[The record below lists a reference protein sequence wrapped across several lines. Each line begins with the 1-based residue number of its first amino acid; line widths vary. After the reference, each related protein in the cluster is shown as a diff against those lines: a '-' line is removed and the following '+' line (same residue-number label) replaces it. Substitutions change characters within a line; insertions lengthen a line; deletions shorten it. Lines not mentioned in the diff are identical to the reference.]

1 MVRCRAAIAAFGAF
15 AVATLAAAHA
25 ADAPSFK
32 DKTITVVIGA
42 AAGGSTD
49 TFGRLSGAYIA
60 ESLPGRPAVV
70 VRNQPGAGGVVA
82 LNSFYNQAKP
92 DGLTIATGAGTQSDP
107 LNYRTMNALYD
118 LTKLKY
124 IGGLGRTGTV
134 VVIRKEALPRLL
146 DKQAS
151 PVAMG
156 ALSAI
161 RSGMQMTLWGTE
173 YLGWNVRWVTGYP
186 GNNDLLLAL
195 QRKEID
201 MTSLATVDEIES
213 LMKGGEVTTV
223 TQSGALIDGN
233 QVPQPAYGGAPLLGD
248 LLAGKL
254 VDPVA
259 REAFTY
265 WANTTQVGQWL
276 ALPPKT
282 PEPVVEAYRAAFRNA
297 MRNPDFIEKLKRINA
312 DIIEM
317 SAADTEALVAQLAGT
332 SDAAIAYMQGLQRK
346 QGIRT
351 AE

>member
-1 MVRCRAAIAAFGAF
+1 
-15 AVATLAAAHA
+15 
-25 ADAPSFK
+25 
-32 DKTITVVIGA
+32 
-42 AAGGSTD
+42 
-49 TFGRLSGAYIA
+49 
-60 ESLPGRPAVV
+60 
-70 VRNQPGAGGVVA
+70 
-82 LNSFYNQAKP
+82 
-92 DGLTIATGAGTQSDP
+92 
-107 LNYRTMNALYD
+107 
-118 LTKLKY
+118 
-124 IGGLGRTGTV
+124 
-134 VVIRKEALPRLL
+134 
-146 DKQAS
+146 
-151 PVAMG
+151 MG

-201 MTSLATVDEIES
+201 MTSLATVDEIET
-213 LMKGGEVTTV
+213 LMKAGDVATV
-223 TQSGALIDGN
+223 TQSGALIDGK
-233 QVPQPAYGGAPLLGD
+233 QVPQPAYGGAPLLGN

-282 PEPVVEAYRAAFRNA
+282 PAPIVEAYREAFRRA
-297 MRNPDFIEKLKRINA
+297 MRNPEFIEKLKRINA

>member
-1 MVRCRAAIAAFGAF
+1 VTVAAFGAF
-15 AVATLAAAHA
+15 VMANLAAAHA
-25 ADAPSFK
+25 ADVPSFK

-49 TFGRLSGAYIA
+49 TFGRLSGVYIA
-60 ESLPGRPAVV
+60 ESLPGRPAAVA
-70 VRNQPGAGGVVA
+70 RNQPGAGGVVA

-118 LTKLKY
+118 LTKLEY

-134 VVIRKEALPRLL
+134 VVIRKDALPRLL
-146 DKQAS
+146 DKSAP

-201 MTSLATVDEIES
+201 MTSLATVDEIET
-213 LMKGGEVTTV
+213 LMKAGDVATV
-223 TQSGALIDGN
+223 TQSGALIDGK
-233 QVPQPAYGGAPLLGD
+233 QVPQSAYGGAPLLGD

-282 PEPVVEAYRAAFRNA
+282 PAPIVEAYREAFRHA
-297 MRNPDFIEKLKRINA
+297 MRNPEFIDKLKRINA

>member
-1 MVRCRAAIAAFGAF
+1 MVRFRAAFCAF
-15 AVATLAAAHA
+15 AGILMAGSAHA
-25 ADAPSFK
+25 ADVPSFK
-32 DKTITVVIGA
+32 DKTITVVIGS

-49 TFGRLSGAYIA
+49 TFGRLSGTYMAA
-60 ESLPGRPAVV
+60 SLPGHPAVV

-118 LTKLKY
+118 LTKLEY

-146 DKQAS
+146 DKSAA

-186 GNNDLLLAL
+186 GNNALLLAL

-201 MTSLATVDEIES
+201 MTSLATVAEIET
-213 LMKGGEVTTV
+213 LMKTGEVTTV
-223 TQSGALIDGN
+223 TQSGALIDGK
-233 QVPQPAYGGAPLLGD
+233 QVPQPAYGDAPLLGD

-254 VDPVA
+254 IDPAA

-282 PEPVVEAYRAAFRNA
+282 PAPIVDAYCAAFRSA
-297 MRNPDFIEKLKRINA
+297 MRNPEFVEKLKRINA

-317 SAADTEALVAQLAGT
+317 SAADTAALVAQLAGT

>member
-1 MVRCRAAIAAFGAF
+1 MQPFRMGAIALLG
-15 AVATLAAAHA
+15 LAAVTTA
-25 ADAPSFK
+25 ALGADDVPSFK
-32 DKTITVVIGA
+32 DKAITVVIGA

-49 TFGRLSGAYIA
+49 TFGRLAGTYMA
-60 ESLPGRPAVV
+60 ESLPGHPAVV

-118 LTKLKY
+118 LRQLEY

-134 VVIRKEALPRLL
+134 VVIRKEARPRLL
-146 DKQAS
+146 DKSAP

-201 MTSLATVDEIES
+201 MTSLATVDEIET
-213 LMKGGEVTTV
+213 LMKAGDVETV
-223 TQSGALIDGN
+223 TQSGALIDGK
-233 QVPQPAYGGAPLLGD
+233 QVPQLAYGGAPLLGD
-248 LLAGKL
+248 LVAGKL
-254 VDPVA
+254 TDPVA

-282 PEPVVEAYRAAFRNA
+282 PAPIVAAYRDAFAGA
-297 MRNPDFIEKLKRINA
+297 MRNPEFVDKLKRINA

-317 SAADTEALVAQLAGT
+317 TASDTAALVAQLSGT
-332 SDAAIAYMQGLQRK
+332 SDAALAYMQGLQRK
-346 QGIRT
+346 QGIR
-351 AE
+351 AAQ

>member
-1 MVRCRAAIAAFGAF
+1 
-15 AVATLAAAHA
+15 
-25 ADAPSFK
+25 
-32 DKTITVVIGA
+32 
-42 AAGGSTD
+42 
-49 TFGRLSGAYIA
+49 
-60 ESLPGRPAVV
+60 
-70 VRNQPGAGGVVA
+70 
-82 LNSFYNQAKP
+82 
-92 DGLTIATGAGTQSDP
+92 
-107 LNYRTMNALYD
+107 MNALYD
-118 LTKLKY
+118 LTKLEY

-146 DKQAS
+146 DKSAA

-186 GNNDLLLAL
+186 GNNALLLAL

-201 MTSLATVDEIES
+201 MTSLATVAEIET
-213 LMKGGEVTTV
+213 LMKTGEVTTV
-223 TQSGALIDGN
+223 TQSGALIDGK
-233 QVPQPAYGGAPLLGD
+233 QVPQPAYGDAPLLGD

-254 VDPVA
+254 IDPAA

-276 ALPPKT
+276 ALPPNT
-282 PEPVVEAYRAAFRNA
+282 PAPIVEAYRAAFRSA
-297 MRNPDFIEKLKRINA
+297 MRNPEFVEKLKRINA

-317 SAADTEALVAQLAGT
+317 SAADTAALVGQLAGT